1 MIAIL
6 MMLLFCV
13 NIEIFLEKPVLPWK
27 TEEVMWT
34 KTVGDSDKSGW

>member
-27 TEEVMWT
+27 TEDGTPPLVAPQR
-34 KTVGDSDKSGW
+34 